1 MKALIALAI
10 LASVVYAE
18 SDPWYLYGGY
28 GYHGYPYGYAVGRP
42 CVNNAGLAVPCA
54 LGHPLVNTQARR
66 KREAESDPWYG
77 YGYYG
82 YPYGVVGRPCV
93 NAAGQAVPCAQGLTW
108 VNTQARRKREAEA
121 DPALVYSYPYTY
133 GYHLPL
139 VYGAGLV
146 TKPCVNNAG
155 EKVDCALG
163 HKDIATAHVVPT
175 LVYGRKKREADPVY
189 FSNVK
194 AEVTEHE
201 GKYTVPVAT
210 YAHGYWPYGLVPAV
224 GTAEVPYKYNTVAY
238 KSAPVENP
246 SDPTR
251 PELIHTSKLGICLN
265 GYGLQVP
272 C

>member
-1 MKALIALAI
+1 MKTFIALAI
-10 LASVVYAE
+10 LVSAVY
-18 SDPWYLYGGY
+18 
-28 GYHGYPYGYAVGRP
+28 
-42 CVNNAGLAVPCA
+42 
-54 LGHPLVNTQARR
+54 
-66 KREAESDPWYG
+66 AESDPWYG

-82 YPYGVVGRPCV
+82 YPYGYAVGRPCL
-93 NAAGQAVPCAQGLTW
+93 NAAGQAVPCAQGHPW
-108 VNTQARRKREAEA
+108 VNTQARRKREA
-121 DPALVYSYPYTY
+121 DPWYGYGY
-133 GYHLPL
+133 GYHYPL
-139 VYGAGLV
+139 VYGAGVV
-146 TKPCVNNAG
+146 TKPCVNVDG

-175 LVYGRKKREADPVY
+175 LLYGRKKREADPVY
-189 FSNVK
+189 FSNVA

-246 SDPTR
+246 ADPTR

-265 GYGLQVP
+265 NYGLRVP

>member
-1 MKALIALAI
+1 MKAIIALAI
-10 LASVVYAE
+10 LVSAVYAE
-18 SDPWYLYGGY
+18 SDPWYGY
-28 GYHGYPYGYAVGRP
+28 GLYGYPYGYAVGRP
-42 CVNNAGLAVPCA
+42 CVNAAGLAVPCA
-54 LGHPLVNTQARR
+54 QGHP
-66 KREAESDPWYG
+66 WI
-77 YGYYG
+77 
-82 YPYGVVGRPCV
+82 
-93 NAAGQAVPCAQGLTW
+93 
-108 VNTQARRKREAEA
+108 NTQARRKREAEA
-121 DPALVYSYPYTY
+121 DPALVYSYPLTY
-133 GYHLPL
+133 GYHYPA

-146 TKPCVNNAG
+146 TKPCTNVKG
-155 EKVDCALG
+155 EKVDCAQG

-175 LVYGRKKREADPVY
+175 LLYGRKKREADPVY

-246 SDPTR
+246 ADPTR

-265 GYGLQVP
+265 AYGLRVP

>member
-1 MKALIALAI
+1 M
-10 LASVVYAE
+10 
-18 SDPWYLYGGY
+18 
-28 GYHGYPYGYAVGRP
+28 
-42 CVNNAGLAVPCA
+42 
-54 LGHPLVNTQARR
+54 
-66 KREAESDPWYG
+66 
-77 YGYYG
+77 
-82 YPYGVVGRPCV
+82 
-93 NAAGQAVPCAQGLTW
+93 
-108 VNTQARRKREAEA
+108 
-121 DPALVYSYPYTY
+121 
-133 GYHLPL
+133 
-139 VYGAGLV
+139 
-146 TKPCVNNAG
+146 
-155 EKVDCALG
+155 G
-163 HKDIATAHVVPT
+163 HKDIATAHVVPYLYGRKKREADGYLGWGGYHGAYAGLPYGAYGYAHSAYPYALSSAVKSVEVQPAT
-175 LVYGRKKREADPVY
+175 VEVKSTPIVHAAPALALYGRKKREADPVY

-265 GYGLQVP
+265 VYGLQVP